1 MQFYCKGYLITLCLF
16 VFSHFPLI
24 MDVPMTAYA
33 IYNTP
38 RKDFNLL
45 HWGHFDAPDAYFALK
60 IGGQTIAFVSELEYD
75 RCRAVGTFDEVYV
88 WSDIRKEL
96 QQRFSEGTFWQK
108 FFRFLK
114 EKYAV
119 DRFMVPDDFPAS
131 IYAEVSLQV
140 PMAFDASFF
149 EQQRAIK
156 TDTEISEI
164 RKACALTAAVL
175 REATR
180 IVRDSTVKEGVLYFE
195 NKPLTSER
203 LRAMMEVYCLE
214 RGGVADGTIV
224 ACGQDG
230 AYPHCVGSGPLRA
243 GELIVIDVFPYLK
256 TSHFY
261 GDMTRTILKGHATSE
276 QKKIYDAVLD
286 CQTALLEQLRP
297 GVLTSDLQTFALRF
311 FEQHGYRLKRTANGT
326 EGFIHSVGHGIG
338 LDIHEYPSVGSKPI
352 PLQPG
357 MVITVE
363 PGLYFPSVGG
373 VRIEDDVLIT
383 NDGYEILTACDKTL
397 VLP

>member
-1 MQFYCKGYLITLCLF
+1 M
-16 VFSHFPLI
+16 S
-24 MDVPMTAYA
+24 AYA

-60 IGGQTIAFVSELEYD
+60 VDGQTMAFVSELEYD
-75 RCRAVGTFDEVYV
+75 RCRAVGMFDNVFLWSEVKEEL
-88 WSDIRKEL
+88 RK
-96 QQRFSEGTFWQK
+96 RFRGGSFWQN
-108 FFRFLK
+108 FFQFLK
-114 EKYAV
+114 ETYAI
-119 DRFMVPDDFPAS
+119 DRFIVPDDFPAA
-131 IYAEVSLQV
+131 IYAEIAGQV
-140 PMAFDASFF
+140 PVAFDASFF

-156 TDTEISEI
+156 TDTELSEI
-164 RKACALTAAVL
+164 RKACTLTANVLKEAIRIL
-175 REATR
+175 RE
-180 IVRDSTVKEGVLYFE
+180 STVEEGVLYFE
-195 NKPLTSER
+195 DEILTSER

-224 ACGQDG
+224 ACGKDG

-261 GDMTRTILKGHATSE
+261 GDMTRTVLKGHATSQ
-276 QKKIYDAVLD
+276 QKRIYQAVLD

-311 FEQHGYRLKRTANGT
+311 FEARGYGLKRTANGT

-338 LDIHEYPSVGSKPI
+338 LDIHEYPSVGSQPI
-352 PLQPG
+352 ALKPG
-357 MVITVE
+357 MVITAE
-363 PGLYFPSVGG
+363 PGLYFPTVGG

-383 NDGYEILTACDKTL
+383 NDGCEILTSCDKTL
-397 VLP
+397 ELS

>member
-1 MQFYCKGYLITLCLF
+1 M
-16 VFSHFPLI
+16 P
-24 MDVPMTAYA
+24 AYV

-38 RKDFNLL
+38 NKDFNLL

-60 IGGQTIAFVSELEYD
+60 IGEHTIAFVSELEYD
-75 RCRAVGTFDEVYV
+75 RCRAVGTFNDVFL
-88 WSDIRKEL
+88 WSDVRKKL
-96 QQRFSEGTFWQK
+96 KKRFKGGSFWRN
-108 FFRFLK
+108 FFQFLK
-114 EKYAV
+114 DTYGI
-119 DRFMVPDDFPAS
+119 DRFIVPDDFPAA
-131 IYAEVSLQV
+131 IYAEISGQV
-140 PMAFDASFF
+140 PIAFDASFF

-156 TDTEISEI
+156 TEVEIAEI
-164 RKACALTAAVL
+164 RKACTLTAHVLQEAVRIL
-175 REATR
+175 RKSVVE
-180 IVRDSTVKEGVLYFE
+180 DGVLYFE
-195 NKPLTSER
+195 GEILTSER

-224 ACGQDG
+224 ACGKDG

-261 GDMTRTILKGHATSE
+261 GDMTRTILKGHATLE
-276 QKKIYDAVLD
+276 QKRIYQAVLD
-286 CQTALLEQLRP
+286 CQTALLEQLKP

-311 FEQHGYRLKRTANGT
+311 FEQHGYGLKRTESGM

-338 LDIHEYPSVGSKPI
+338 LDIHEYPSVGSQPI
-352 PLQPG
+352 ALKPG

-363 PGLYFPSVGG
+363 PGLYFPTVGG

-383 NDGYEILTACDKTL
+383 NDGCEILTACDKTL
-397 VLP
+397 ELS